1 MEFLSKKD
9 FLNLVDAYCKEV
21 GRKHIENLYF
31 LFSCGYTAKEAK
43 ETKPSLEIME

>member
-31 LFSCGYTAKEAK
+31 LFRAELAHI
-43 ETKPSLEIME
+43 EL